1 MVKLSPFHQRLS
13 ELNRTGL
20 YGHWSGYLSALRY
33 DTSAKHE
40 YFGVRNSAGLFDSS
54 PLYKHRIAGPDAER
68 FLGGVMARDVRKC
81 APGKAQYTVWCD
93 EEGYL
98 LEDGVLFRHSPTEFL
113 LTCAEP
119 NVGYLAD
126 LTAGFDV
133 TVDDVSEAYGVLALQ
148 GPRSREIL
156 SRLTPDVAG
165 LPFFGMA
172 DTTIKGA
179 PVTVSRTGY
188 TGDLGYEVLVPSEH
202 ALDVVDAILETG
214 TPYGMRPFGEEA
226 LMMLRVEAGL
236 VLIGV
241 EFTSARY
248 AYHNHQRLTPVELG
262 LSWLLKGIDDD
273 SRPFIGREPL
283 RRELTEQTSRWQ
295 TVGLVLDWAEWDRL
309 YNDAGLA
316 RLRVDAL

>member
-98 LEDGVLFRHSPTEFL
+98 LEDGVLFRHPPTEFR

-119 NVGYLAD
+119 N
-126 LTAGFDV
+126 AGERDQH
-133 TVDDVSEAYGVLALQ
+133 VDRCGHHRPHR
-148 GPRSREIL
+148 G
-156 SRLTPDVAG
+156 
-165 LPFFGMA
+165 
-172 DTTIKGA
+172 
-179 PVTVSRTGY
+179 
-188 TGDLGYEVLVPSEH
+188 GDLGKTQRHDGAEVQ
-202 ALDVVDAILETG
+202 
-214 TPYGMRPFGEEA
+214 R
-226 LMMLRVEAGL
+226 
-236 VLIGV
+236 
-241 EFTSARY
+241 
-248 AYHNHQRLTPVELG
+248 HQELCQR
-262 LSWLLKGIDDD
+262 KAD
-273 SRPFIGREPL
+273 
-283 RRELTEQTSRWQ
+283 Q
-295 TVGLVLDWAEWDRL
+295 
-309 YNDAGLA
+309 
-316 RLRVDAL
+316 

>member
-68 FLGGVMARDVRKC
+68 FLAGVMARDVRTC

-98 LEDGVLFRHSPTEFL
+98 LEDGVLFRHSETEFL

-119 NVGYLAD
+119 NVGYLSD
-126 LTAGFDV
+126 LTSGFDV
-133 TVDDVSEAYGVLALQ
+133 TVTDVSEAYGVLALQ

-156 SRLTPDVAG
+156 TRLTPDVAG

-172 DTTIKGA
+172 ETTIKGA

-188 TGDLGYEVLVPSEH
+188 TGDLGYEVLVPSDH
-202 ALDVVDAILETG
+202 ALDVVDAILDTG
-214 TPYGMRPFGEEA
+214 YT
-226 LMMLRVEAGL
+226 VEMKFDL
-236 VLIGV
+236 GV
-241 EFTSARY
+241 ECADVRQDPADATRRWDRR
-248 AYHNHQRLTPVELG
+248 HPRL
-262 LSWLLKGIDDD
+262 SQAWH
-273 SRPFIGREPL
+273 
-283 RRELTEQTSRWQ
+283 TSR
-295 TVGLVLDWAEWDRL
+295 AP
-309 YNDAGLA
+309 
-316 RLRVDAL
+316 